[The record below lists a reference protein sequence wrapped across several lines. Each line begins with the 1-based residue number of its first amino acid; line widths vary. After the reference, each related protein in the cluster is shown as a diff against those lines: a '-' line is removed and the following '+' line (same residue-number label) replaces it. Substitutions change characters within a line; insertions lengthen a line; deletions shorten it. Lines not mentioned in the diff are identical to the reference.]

1 MSKIEIPKGLVEAT
15 QDHTIRSLA
24 ACFNSDPFQRFLVC
38 DFLQA
43 PDEEFGLSLNTTAF
57 GEFVPTLIS
66 DGAVPVT
73 VPGSGIASLWLVS
86 LTNAV

>member
-1 MSKIEIPKGLVEAT
+1 MSSIQIPAGLVQDT
-15 QDHTIRSLA
+15 QDHTIHSLA
-24 ACFNSDPFQRFLVC
+24 ACFNSDPFLRFLVC

-43 PDEEFGLSLNTTAF
+43 PDDDFSLSLNTTAF
-57 GEFVPTLIS
+57 GEFVPKLVF

-86 LTNAV
+86 FTIAN